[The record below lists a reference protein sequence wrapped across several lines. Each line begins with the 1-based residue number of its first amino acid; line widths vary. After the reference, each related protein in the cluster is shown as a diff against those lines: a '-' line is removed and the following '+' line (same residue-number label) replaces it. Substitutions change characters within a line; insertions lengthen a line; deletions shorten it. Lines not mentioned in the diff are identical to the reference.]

1 MRALSA
7 TRRPK
12 PSSGDCS
19 ELLSQPRL
27 RMLLRG
33 TGGGVQPCVPI
44 KPVGS
49 TGEEPDINQQWDGV
63 KVYAGSGVVGGWPL
77 YHCLCPNTKPLKQI
91 QSLSTIKAQWKT
103 MTQVTVGFKR
113 CGGSG
118 QQCCLLLTGGGA
130 HGAWDGKTSP
140 PTPVCGCT
148 ASLNSSPVP
157 TASPPVLSSWQHP
170 CLWTVARDETTYHCP
185 SPNLVPLVSFFW

>member
-1 MRALSA
+1 MCAPSA

-12 PSSGDCS
+12 PSPGECS

-27 RMLLRG
+27 GMLLRG

-49 TGEEPDINQQWDGV
+49 TGEEPDINQQWDGG
-63 KVYAGSGVVGGWPL
+63 KAYAGSRAVGGWPL

-91 QSLSTIKAQWKT
+91 QSLIAITAQWKT
-103 MTQVTVGFKR
+103 MPQVTAGVTR
-113 CGGSG
+113 CGGLANSA
-118 QQCCLLLTGGGA
+118 A
-130 HGAWDGKTSP
+130 HGRRSTRCLGQRP

-148 ASLNSSPVP
+148 ASLNRSLVP
-157 TASPPVLSSWQHP
+157 TASPPVLSSWQ
-170 CLWTVARDETTYHCP
+170 LSTNSGQR
-185 SPNLVPLVSFFW
+185 

>member
-1 MRALSA
+1 MCAPSA

-12 PSSGDCS
+12 PSPGECS

-27 RMLLRG
+27 GMLLRG

-63 KVYAGSGVVGGWPL
+63 KAYAGSRAVGGWPL

-91 QSLSTIKAQWKT
+91 QSLIAIKAQWKT

-118 QQCCLLLTGGGA
+118 QQCCSREEEHTVSVAERPL
-130 HGAWDGKTSP
+130 
-140 PTPVCGCT
+140 TPVCGCT
-148 ASLNSSPVP
+148 ASLNRSLVP
-157 TASPPVLSSWQHP
+157 TASPPVLSSWQ
-170 CLWTVARDETTYHCP
+170 LSTNSGQR
-185 SPNLVPLVSFFW
+185 